1 MRHGTFRLPA
11 ALALALLTGWA
22 AMADAGQQLRTPR
35 TGEEVIVRQAT
46 SGEELR
52 GRFVELSAES
62 LSILVKGRRV
72 DLPLDAV
79 LRVDATHDSLVNGA
93 AIGAAV
99 LGGLCLLNCGQGLR
113 SLDDL
118 PKAALASA
126 GWGALF
132 GALFDAAHKG
142 RTPIYI
148 KTGASGASLQV
159 KLRF

>member
-1 MRHGTFRLPA
+1 MKSIRLVA
-11 ALALALLTGWA
+11 VLVLALAASASGA
-22 AMADAGQQLRTPR
+22 AAQQVRAPR
-35 TGEEVIVRQAT
+35 AGEEVLVKQNT

-52 GRFVELSAES
+52 GRFVELSPDS

-72 DLPLDAV
+72 DLPIDTV

-118 PKAALASA
+118 PQAALASA

-132 GALFDAAHKG
+132 GALFDAAHKS
-142 RTPIYI
+142 RTPVYV
-148 KTGASGASLQV
+148 KAGPSGSALQV
-159 KLRF
+159 SIRF

>member
-1 MRHGTFRLPA
+1 MRA
-11 ALALALLTGWA
+11 VIALLALLMSAGTA
-22 AMADAGQQLRTPR
+22 AGQAARAPR
-35 TGEEVIVRQAT
+35 SGEAVVVKQTT

-52 GRFVELSAES
+52 GRFVALSPET

-72 DLPLDAV
+72 DLPIETV
-79 LRVDATHDSLVNGA
+79 LRVDATHDSVVNGA

-99 LGGLCLLNCGQGLR
+99 LGGLCLLNCGQGLN

-132 GALFDAAHKG
+132 GALVDARIRG
-142 RTPIYI
+142 RTPVYV
-148 KTGASGASLQV
+148 KAGPSGSALQIAI
-159 KLRF
+159 RF